1 MYLYKVHVSQTH
13 QDYVCGV
20 CDKVFSGKL
29 ILRRHMLQHDSQ
41 FVCNH
46 CHKAF
51 EDEESHNK
59 HKKEHLK
66 RNKEKTIICEICGLT
81 TAYQNVMSRHMLTQW
96 ETSLYE
102 TFEYKLLSPLPY
114 SNSNSRSI
122 CDLCGKSFKTI
133 NTLQHHKSTIHVTK
147 QFLCEFCS
155 ASFAQKSLLNKH
167 VKMKH
172 NRDKTLFHACP
183 YCQKLMSKYQ
193 MVTHLLK
200 HTKER

>member
-81 TAYQNVMSRHMLTQW
+81 TAYQNVMRRHMLTQW

-102 TFEYKLLSPLPY
+102 TFEYKLFYHYLTVTSVTHAPFVTYAVNRSRQSTLCSITSPRSMLPN
-114 SNSNSRSI
+114 NS
-122 CDLCGKSFKTI
+122 F
-133 NTLQHHKSTIHVTK
+133 V
-147 QFLCEFCS
+147 
-155 ASFAQKSLLNKH
+155 SFAQQVLPKSLYWTN
-167 VKMKH
+167 
-172 NRDKTLFHACP
+172 
-183 YCQKLMSKYQ
+183 MSKWSTIVIRLCF
-193 MVTHLLK
+193 MHVHIARNLWAS
-200 HTKER
+200 TKW